1 MTPGSVARAIPTRE
15 GFSVDLLL
23 EKSLALI
30 QVFRP
35 GDGWFAV
42 GLLALNLMTIVW
54 SVQRA
59 DWVATPNLAYLILL
73 GLLTSLLL
81 FRIPIWAVLLLP
93 VGAALGLLI
102 VVWQIT
108 SFQAE
113 GMQLASAAELWERL
127 DLWWSAA
134 KAGTINIDQVPFAF
148 GLMSATWLSGYLAG
162 WVFFRY
168 RNFWGVFILG
178 GAGILSNLTY
188 LPDTA
193 SVDLAIYLF
202 SALLLV
208 GRVQAVRRRQEWRR
222 RNFQYDGHLGW
233 LALSDTILIGLAVMI
248 LAYLLPV
255 GRSWDPANGVYE
267 VGRSPLLR
275 WEEDFNRLFAG
286 LPARRAMP
294 YRIWGDS
301 LAFQGTINPTNNPVL
316 QVNSP
321 VPMYWKAR
329 TYGTYTP
336 KGWVSSGTV
345 LKEIDWTPSYS
356 APHSYLQRFE
366 VNYTVTPN
374 YASKNLFAGGQVISV
389 DQDAQV
395 ETYDS
400 PSYTIDFQNPS
411 LSSVSHPTLLL
422 AALNL
427 ERSYQLSGG
436 SISDSAIEQELPD
449 GLALSGVKRDQ
460 GVLLEVTLAEV
471 LPELPDS
478 LSLRATGAK
487 IKKGQTYQITSS
499 VSLASPDE
507 LRRAG
512 VNYPIW
518 ATEKYTQLPP
528 ELPQRVHDLA
538 QRWTAGYST
547 PYDKAKAIESNLKTF
562 NYNLV
567 IDPPPYQA
575 DGVDYFLFD
584 LREGYSEYFGSAMT
598 VLLRSQGIPARLAT
612 GYTVGDKVRDQE
624 IYIVNDSHS
633 HAWVEAFFPGYGWIA
648 FEPTPGEL
656 IPLAV
661 IPVPRSLDAEF
672 GENQDDLDLLCEDD
686 AEDCDEGAGDLTPGG
701 IGQDETLA
709 SLGQRLTRAFPWI
722 IGLTTLIALTAGAG
736 WIFWRRYL
744 ASSGDPQIT
753 FRQLAFLGGLN
764 SVGLASHQTP
774 YQYQEQLAEAFPA
787 QRAQVSTIVNSYVR
801 SQYGKKEM
809 NQEERE
815 GLLLA
820 WLKLRVVLML
830 HVFRR
835 RNLSRIEN

>member
-1 MTPGSVARAIPTRE
+1 MTPGSVVKAIPARE

-23 EKSLALI
+23 GKSVALI

-59 DWVATPNLAYLILL
+59 DWVATPNLANLILL

-81 FRIPIWAVLLLP
+81 SRIPIWSLLLMP

-127 DLWWSAA
+127 ALWWSAA
-134 KAGTINIDQVPFAF
+134 KNGNINIDQVPFAF

-193 SVDLAIYLF
+193 SVDLAVYLF
-202 SALLLV
+202 TALLLV
-208 GRVQAVRRRQEWRR
+208 GRVQSVRRRQEWQR

-233 LALSDTILIGLAVMI
+233 LALSDTILIGVAVMV

-286 LPARRAMP
+286 LPARRALP

-301 LAFQGTINPTNNPVL
+301 LAFQGTINPTKNPVL

-329 TYGTYTP
+329 SYGTYTP
-336 KGWVSSGTV
+336 KGWVSSDTV
-345 LKEIDWTPSYS
+345 LKETDWTPSYS
-356 APHSYLQRFE
+356 APHSYQKRFE
-366 VNYTVTPN
+366 VTYAITPN
-374 YASKNLFAGGQVISV
+374 YASKTLFAGGQLIGV
-389 DQDAQV
+389 DQDVLV

-400 PSYTIDFQNPS
+400 PSYTIDFQSPS
-411 LSSVSHPTLLL
+411 LGMVSHPTLIL
-422 AALNL
+422 AAMNL
-427 ERSYQLSGG
+427 ERSFQLSGG
-436 SISDSAIEQELPD
+436 SVSDSDIEQGLPD
-449 GLALSGVKRDQ
+449 GLALTGIKRDQ
-460 GVLLEVTLAEV
+460 GVLQEVTLAEV
-471 LPELPDS
+471 IPEQPDS

-487 IKKGQTYQITSS
+487 IKKGQTYQVTSS

-512 VNYPIW
+512 VSYPIW

-528 ELPQRVHDLA
+528 ELPQRIHDLA
-538 QRWTAGYST
+538 QRLTARHST
-547 PYDKAKAIESNLKTF
+547 PYDKAKAIEAYLKTF
-562 NYNLV
+562 TYNLV
-567 IDPPPYQA
+567 IDPPPYKA
-575 DGVDYFLFD
+575 DGVDYCLFD
-584 LREGYSEYFGSAMT
+584 LQEGYSEYFGSAMT

-612 GYTVGDKVRDQE
+612 GYTVGNKVRDQE

-656 IPLAV
+656 IPLAA
-661 IPVPRSLDAEF
+661 IPGPK
-672 GENQDDLDLLCEDD
+672 NQDANFGGDQDDIDILCEDD
-686 AEDCDEGAGDLTPGG
+686 ADDCDEGAGSQSPAGF
-701 IGQDETLA
+701 GQDEALA
-709 SLGQRLTRAFPWI
+709 TLGQRLTQAFPWI
-722 IGLTTLIALTAGAG
+722 IALTALIALAAGAG

-744 ASSGDPQIT
+744 APSGDPQTT
-753 FRQLAFLGGLN
+753 FQQLAFLGALN

-774 YQYQEQLAEAFPA
+774 YQYQEQLAEVFPA
-787 QRAQVSTIVNSYVR
+787 QRAQLSTIVNTYVR
-801 SQYGKKEM
+801 SQYGKKEL
-809 NQEERE
+809 NQEERD

-820 WLKLRVVLML
+820 WLRLRMVLLL

-835 RNLSRIEN
+835 RKPSED